1 MTPKSGGYRCK
12 KIKKEIIK
20 EPELK
25 SKPRNRYNK
34 NPEQVL
40 FRRHDQKSTVS
51 DLVYKY
57 LRKTAYTDSVR
68 KQRNNAYSRFRKR
81 NATRR
86 LIHPSRKYT
95 NAENNGLKS
104 FICNALSMGVYSG
117 YLIPTDRRG
126 QFLRLSPHLSLR
138 HAFDEE

>member
-34 NPEQVL
+34 NPEQDL
-40 FRRHDQKSTVS
+40 FRRHEQKSTVS

-57 LRKTAYTDSVR
+57 LRKTAYTDRVR

-95 NAENNGLKS
+95 NA
-104 FICNALSMGVYSG
+104 GVYSG

-126 QFLRLSPHLSLR
+126 QFLRLSPNLTLH